1 MNITTTTYNSNFFYV
16 RPDISLNRDSN
27 DYFCPDDITE
37 ITVAPFLYVR
47 MEKAGKAVQSK
58 FASRY
63 YSNIG
68 YGINITAKSL
78 IDAEHPES
86 FLMANSLDNSTFVSQ
101 LYKTCAFPLELVKQS
116 IIKINGTATN
126 VGGAEFDV
134 ATPDPME
141 RVLEMF
147 NQKIEAVSRLSSFKT
162 GDYIAIDTAPHQ
174 PVQIGDS
181 IEFVELKFRIK

>member
-47 MEKAGKAVQSK
+47 MDKAGKAVQSK

-63 YSNIG
+63 YSSVG
-68 YGINITAKSL
+68 YGINLTAKSL

-101 LYKTCAFPLELVKQS
+101 LYKTGLFPLEILKQS
-116 IIKINGTATN
+116 TIKINGNATN
-126 VGGAEFDV
+126 VGGAEFAEPQDQ
-134 ATPDPME
+134 ME

-147 NQKIEAVSRLSSFKT
+147 HRKIESVSRLTSFKT
-162 GDYIAIDTAPHQ
+162 GDYIAIETAPHQ
-174 PVQIGDS
+174 PVQIGDT
-181 IEFVELKFRIK
+181 IEFGELKFRIK